1 MASARASSPAP
12 SSAAHASRN
21 SGGPFAPSAAINAS
35 FIGSRRSGGVGGGP
49 RSAIGSAGFG
59 GGSRLGSNAE
69 PEGAGG
75 GSGFWSER
83 SSEGSRPTSLSAS
96 RAARFVASAAST
108 AATLARYASDAR
120 SYASSSARYSSWS
133 EMARCTTRSFSR
145 AARQRSARTSL
156 ASVRASAR
164 AARRAARLEDVC
176 AEEDARSVLVSLP
189 SLMDSGSSAQ
199 AEGEAI
205 IAAIAPVRKLR
216 IATGAAL
223 EIPPDVSLASGASKT
238 SKRRASSGAP
248 PSTRKRQVAPRANR
262 RERTRS
268 RRSTECASR
277 PLARVC
283 RRPDGTRGVR
293 RIPRSLPSSR
303 RRTG

>member
-1 MASARASSPAP
+1 
-12 SSAAHASRN
+12 
-21 SGGPFAPSAAINAS
+21 
-35 FIGSRRSGGVGGGP
+35 
-49 RSAIGSAGFG
+49 
-59 GGSRLGSNAE
+59 
-69 PEGAGG
+69 
-75 GSGFWSER
+75 
-83 SSEGSRPTSLSAS
+83 
-96 RAARFVASAAST
+96 
-108 AATLARYASDAR
+108 
-120 SYASSSARYSSWS
+120 
-133 EMARCTTRSFSR
+133 
-145 AARQRSARTSL
+145 
-156 ASVRASAR
+156 
-164 AARRAARLEDVC
+164 VC

-216 IATGAAL
+216 VATGAAL

-268 RRSTECASR
+268 TECASR